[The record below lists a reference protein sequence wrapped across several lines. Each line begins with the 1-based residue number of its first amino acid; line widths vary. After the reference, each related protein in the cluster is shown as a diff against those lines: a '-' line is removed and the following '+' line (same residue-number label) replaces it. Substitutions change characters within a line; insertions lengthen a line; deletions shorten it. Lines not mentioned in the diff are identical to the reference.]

1 MDQDLIDDQIHELIK
16 RNPGISDIEMALE
29 LGLETNEV
37 RKRKKYLSDTRVKIL
52 VVDDERCVVDILRIC
67 LESDNYDV
75 LEAYSGDGAIEKAR
89 KEGPDL
95 ILLDLMLSD
104 ITGYE
109 ICNRLRKDP
118 LTRSIP
124 IIMLTGLTGLSDR
137 IAGLDIG
144 ANDYIT
150 KPFELNEL
158 KTKISTVLQHSM
170 V

>member
-1 MDQDLIDDQIHELIK
+1 M
-16 RNPGISDIEMALE
+16 EMALK
-29 LGLETNEV
+29 LGSETKEV
-37 RKRKKYLSDTRVKIL
+37 RKRKKYLSDKRAKIL
-52 VVDDERCVVDILRIC
+52 VVDDERCVVDTLRIC
-67 LESDNYDV
+67 LESDDYDV
-75 LEAYSGDGAIEKAR
+75 LEAYSGEGAIEKAR
-89 KEGPDL
+89 KEVPDL
-95 ILLDLMLSD
+95 ILLDIMLSD

-124 IIMLTGLTGLSDR
+124 IIMLTGLSGFSDR
-137 IAGLDIG
+137 IVGLDIG

-158 KTKISTVLQHSM
+158 KTKIRIILQHSR